1 LYEFNKIILLE
12 IQIFSTLCEI
22 LKLNIALVIIESRC
36 AKDKQLVL

>member
-1 LYEFNKIILLE
+1 LYEFNKIVLLE

-22 LKLNIALVIIESRC
+22 LKLNIALVIIESH